1 FTDDF
6 FLKYLHDW
14 LKKGHAKHKTSHVTK
29 FKDVK
34 VGGAEKRLGAG
45 LASQLRREKAI
56 MGVFDE
62 GCMGMFNAI
71 IPDSLL
77 NPTGVFKERLS
88 QSALYPPA
96 PHESDDDAQQ
106 VFKWYLDHGMQFRLG
121 AHEESDL
128 TERQIKMQCKTY
140 IAAM

>member
-45 LASQLRREKAI
+45 LASQLAREKAI
-56 MGVFDE
+56 LGVFDE

-71 IPDSLL
+71 IPDALL
-77 NPTGVFKERLS
+77 NPTGDYKERLS
-88 QSALYPPA
+88 QSALHFCA
-96 PHESDDDAQQ
+96 SQVSDAEARE
-106 VFKWYLDHGMQFRLG
+106 VFDWYKARGMQFKFG
-121 AHEESDL
+121 SNEATEL
-128 TERQIKMQCKTY
+128 TES
-140 IAAM
+140 